1 MKSFGFHSPE
11 TREEVFALQEKF
23 GEEAKLVAG
32 GTALTIMMKQNLVR
46 PSEVIS
52 LRGLPEF
59 RDIQPEN
66 GTLALGALVTY
77 SEVEASPLVRE
88 RIPMLAETYHHV
100 ATLRIRNMATVG
112 GGLVHGDPNQDP
124 PPALIALRARFR
136 LTSPA
141 GAREIPAEEFFL
153 DYYETAVKPGEIL
166 AEVRVPR
173 PSPRSGQAYL
183 KFLPRTADDYATVG
197 VAASVTLS
205 ADGTKCEEVRIGLG
219 CLAPTPLRAREAEE
233 VLRGQEPRPEAI
245 REAAE
250 QAKEI
255 TDPLSDHRGS
265 ADYKREMAG
274 VFVCRALEQALTR
287 ARESFGR
294 SA

>member
-11 TREEVFALQEKF
+11 TLEEVFELLEKF

-32 GTALTIMMKQNLVR
+32 GTALVIMMKQNLVR
-46 PSEVIS
+46 PSALIS
-52 LRGLPEF
+52 LRRLPEF
-59 RDIQPEN
+59 REIHSEN
-66 GTLALGALVTY
+66 GTLSLGALVTHA
-77 SEVEASPLVRE
+77 EVETSTLVRE
-88 RIPMLAETYHHV
+88 RVPVLAETYHHV
-100 ATLRIRNMATVG
+100 ATLRVRNMATVG

-124 PPALIALRARFR
+124 PPALIALQARFR
-136 LTSPA
+136 LKSQA
-141 GAREIPAEEFFL
+141 GTQEIPAEDFFL

-205 ADGTKCEEVRIGLG
+205 PDGTKCEEVRIGLG
-219 CLAPTPLRAREAEE
+219 CLGPTPLRAREAEE
-233 VLRGQEPRPEAI
+233 VLRGQEPGPEAI

-250 QAKEI
+250 KAKVI

-265 ADYKREMAG
+265 AEYKREMAG
-274 VFVCRALEQALTR
+274 VFVGRALEQALTR
-287 ARESFGR
+287 ARQMTS
-294 SA
+294 